1 MKSCRRHVG
10 IVVAGHHAHI
20 GRPPQGFE
28 PMAGMGELGR
38 KRDIDK
44 VACDGHVVRLPA
56 VKVAGDSIERIALME
71 ATAAAP
77 PIDVAEEALRREFAY
92 PQPRQRPK
100 MRVGQMCEHEGFA
113 HYGLLRRLARDD
125 VTRDRVTAAAS
136 LISIAYL
143 PFSYELP
150 MRIPEPHRQPP
161 GTPLRETACPYSGS
175 AHTKSPRARSPP
187 PRTPRRSPPGS

>member
-10 IVVAGHHAHI
+10 ILVAGHHAHI

-77 PIDVAEEALRREFAY
+77 PIDVAEEALRCEFAY

-113 HYGLLRRLARDD
+113 HYGCSGTSPATTLRA
-125 VTRDRVTAAAS
+125 TASQAAAS

-143 PFSYELP
+143 LFSYELP
-150 MRIPEPHRQPP
+150 MRIPAAK
-161 GTPLRETACPYSGS
+161 T
-175 AHTKSPRARSPP
+175 
-187 PRTPRRSPPGS
+187 RTPPTTTWNAAARNGVSI